1 VPLKLLR
8 HAFEAR
14 GCILEADEFGWAA
27 QFAPQKRRNEVPPD
41 PCRWRTV
48 TWRATPSSSKASSSV
63 MTSPLTGFVHAMRPA
78 WTEGSQER
86 SVVPYMFIAR
96 SALEG
101 RSIAG
106 FRHDPH
112 VLDGA
117 PLEHARRVNFP
128 LEAARGNV
136 NPAIVED
143 LKIPTSTG
151 PAVHVG

>member
-1 VPLKLLR
+1 MR
-8 HAFEAR
+8 H
-14 GCILEADEFGWAA
+14 
-27 QFAPQKRRNEVPPD
+27 
-41 PCRWRTV
+41 
-48 TWRATPSSSKASSSV
+48 
-63 MTSPLTGFVHAMRPA
+63 A

-128 LEAARGNV
+128 LEAGRGNV
-136 NPAIVED
+136 DPAIWRTSRSQLPQSQPYTSADPGISFERSVATSRE
-143 LKIPTSTG
+143 KIDSL
-151 PAVHVG
+151 VHVLSHASRAPYPP